1 LERQPRLGRGTSL
14 VVRPGRSG
22 HAEKPAK
29 RADKARSAELTSCQ
43 RQRAN
48 VIDWLLGR
56 LAFTRRRVVAYVI
69 TETCIGTKNT
79 ACVQVCPVDC
89 IYDAGD
95 HFIINP
101 AECIDCSMCMPE
113 CPVEAI
119 YPGDEV
125 PEDMQYY
132 VSRAAEFDY
141 SDTAPGVELN

>member
-1 LERQPRLGRGTSL
+1 
-14 VVRPGRSG
+14 
-22 HAEKPAK
+22 
-29 RADKARSAELTSCQ
+29 
-43 RQRAN
+43 
-48 VIDWLLGR
+48 
-56 LAFTRRRVVAYVI
+56 VAYVI
-69 TETCIGTKNT
+69 TEACIGTKNT

-95 HFIINP
+95 QFIINP
-101 AECIDCSMCMPE
+101 AECIDCSMCMPQ

-141 SDTAPGVELN
+141 SSTAPGVEFN